1 MCILAHN
8 CGCHKFTIIPVAMVA
23 HFALLQ
29 VDVAVIG
36 SSFLSV
42 LDRLAFEVLPETGT
56 ITSGNISEIIIIA
69 TFPHSTSKCM
79 TTIGSCHQEAS
90 NK

>member
-1 MCILAHN
+1 M
-8 CGCHKFTIIPVAMVA
+8 IISVAMVA

-36 SSFLSV
+36 SSFLRV
-42 LDRLAFEVLPETGT
+42 LDRLAFEVLPETDT
-56 ITSGNISEIIIIA
+56 ITSGNISEIIIIIA